1 MDITIILIVAALG
14 VAGFI
19 MLSDTKKN
27 DNFAE
32 LEKQARDGADEQQGP
47 EQG

>member
-1 MDITIILIVAALG
+1 MVVIILILASLA

-27 DNFAE
+27 DNFAA
-32 LEKQARDGADEQQGP
+32 LEKKASETPPDEPQA
-47 EQG
+47 

>member
-1 MDITIILIVAALG
+1 MVVIILILASLG

-19 MLSDTKKN
+19 MMSDTRKN

-32 LEKQARDGADEQQGP
+32 LERKAGEPPEPPQG
-47 EQG
+47 

>member
-1 MDITIILIVAALG
+1 MDATIVLILAALA
-14 VAGFI
+14 VAGFV

-32 LEKQARDGADEQQGP
+32 LERKAREDADSKDG
-47 EQG
+47 

>member
-1 MDITIILIVAALG
+1 MVVIILILASLA

-32 LEKQARDGADEQQGP
+32 LERKARDEADGQG
-47 EQG
+47 

>member
-1 MDITIILIVAALG
+1 MDATIILILASLA
-14 VAGFI
+14 VAGFV

-32 LEKQARDGADEQQGP
+32 LERKAREEADKKG
-47 EQG
+47 